1 MREGANPAKT
11 RSAKFPFN
19 IRNRQVGHGHE
30 PLVPKEVDLGS
41 SHLITVDLKKAATP
55 TMPEL
60 PPVARATLFF
70 RVESPSIIYFGAFL
84 LRLGRSTAVPRKT
97 VVPRK
102 TPICSV
108 EGGTFV
114 GVAPIDKCR

>member
-1 MREGANPAKT
+1 MRKGAKPAKT
-11 RSAKFPFN
+11 RSPKFPFN
-19 IRNRQVGHGHE
+19 IRNRQVGSGAE
-30 PLVPKEVDLGS
+30 PVVPEKVDLGS
-41 SHLITVDLKKAATP
+41 SHLITVDLKEAATP

-60 PPVARATLFF
+60 PPVTRATLLF
-70 RVESPSIIYFGAFL
+70 RVESPSIICFGAFL
-84 LRLGRSTAVPRKT
+84 LRRGRSTAVPRKT